1 MTGNTER
8 LNTASRAVTAS
19 SASSARTSVPP
30 GPVFTPGIPKQLFNV
45 VPSGPMVLWPFDVS
59 HDDKRFL
66 FTRSMGSQAQ
76 RSDELIVVENFAE
89 ELKAKV
95 PAKK

>member
-1 MTGNTER
+1 
-8 LNTASRAVTAS
+8 
-19 SASSARTSVPP
+19 
-30 GPVFTPGIPKQLFNV
+30 
-45 VPSGPMVLWPFDVS
+45 MVLWPFDVS

-66 FTRSMGSQAQ
+66 FTRPMGSQAQ